1 MARTEFPGVK
11 LFVRSYDRVHTL
23 ELLAKDVDYQVLETF
38 ESALTFGRHALEA
51 MGLDPERA
59 QEIEA
64 EVRRRDLDRLALQ
77 QASDIYAGVELMP
90 YHTLPHEP
98 FSAPK
103 RRAVPLNEE
112 TATTIGTLLLTTYVL
127 PFWIASVLLTVGLI
141 GAIVIAREE

>member
-90 YHTLPHEP
+90 YQTLPHEP
-98 FSAPK
+98 FSEPK
-103 RRAVPLNEE
+103 RQAVPLNEE
-112 TATTIGTLLLTTYVL
+112 AADVITHETAFSG
-127 PFWIASVLLTVGLI
+127 
-141 GAIVIAREE
+141 